1 MNEKKSPIKAPL
13 LRYPAQSLDEEIESV
28 LENETREYILFPLLM
43 GMLAVL
49 EWGRWL
55 FDVVVHPVSLTI
67 GFLGVALFS
76 FFKVR
81 KASSKLKLLRQGRD
95 GERAV
100 GQFLETL
107 TDKKCRIFHDV
118 VVDGFNID
126 HVMVSS
132 KGVFAIETK
141 TYSKPKKGSAV
152 IKYVGD
158 TLIINDE
165 RSSKD
170 ELIQA
175 KAAANWLKHFFKE
188 TLDRRL
194 EVKPVLLFPGWYIEN
209 GSRDD
214 VWVLEPKAFAK
225 FYENRDVVWDKDEV
239 LKLSTA
245 LSRFIRDSAKF
256 G

>member
-1 MNEKKSPIKAPL
+1 
-13 LRYPAQSLDEEIESV
+13 V
-28 LENETREYILFPLLM
+28 L
-43 GMLAVL
+43 
-49 EWGRWL
+49 
-55 FDVVVHPVSLTI
+55 LTI
-67 GFLGVALFS
+67 IFLAIVIFTL
-76 FFKVR
+76 FKVQ
-81 KASSKLKLLRQGRD
+81 KARRKLKSLRQGRD

-107 TDKKCRIFHDV
+107 TDTECRIFHDV

-126 HVMVSS
+126 HVMVSRR
-132 KGVFAIETK
+132 GVFAIETK
-141 TYSKPKKGSAV
+141 TYSKPKKGRAV

-158 TLIINDE
+158 TLIINDVRE
-165 RSSKD
+165 TKD

-175 KAAANWLKHFFKE
+175 KAAANWLKNFFKE
-188 TLDRRL
+188 TLDRRF

-209 GSRDD
+209 GGRDD

-225 FYENRDVVWDKDEV
+225 FFENQSVVWEKDEV
-239 LKLSTA
+239 LKLSTT